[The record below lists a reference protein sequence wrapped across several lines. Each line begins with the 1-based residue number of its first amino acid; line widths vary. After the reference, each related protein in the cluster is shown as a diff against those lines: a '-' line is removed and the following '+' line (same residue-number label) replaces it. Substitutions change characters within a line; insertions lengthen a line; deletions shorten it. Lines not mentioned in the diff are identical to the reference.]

1 MNFKSPYISR
11 EKLHHF
17 TPYSD
22 SLYYTKYQDSVK
34 NVIFNPSNKG
44 PIIIPKPQYI
54 GKIERGSILKYDK
67 KGPIRAFIFE
77 SDLFDSYLSQEP
89 GLWVAYSS
97 DDGNSWEYLYTGI
110 VQRQPICLKW
120 YSAIPLIKS
129 ENELEMEA
137 CLLRQ
142 LTPFYS
148 LDYRPTYKLIK
159 DRLKVT
165 LDLNTLRKDTDGD
178 GLSDIIETKF
188 CTNLNNTDTDGDSIT
203 DNIDLNPRISVPR
216 TDKTVIYEALVNE
229 EFDRDTLFN
238 FKPPHINFAS
248 STTKTI
254 LIVTDNPDLQSIQ
267 PKFSRVIF
275 LSEVEYKQ
283 NKGRFQNSI
292 EEYPDLQLYKVNN
305 QEDTYK
311 LSIYSYGAF
320 SRYILKKTNKGW
332 RKYHISSEISDS
344 FSRRCNIW
352 NFLRF

>member
-1 MNFKSPYISR
+1 MKSQKQLSIVLILLLPVLLFGQDEKYKSQEETDYYKDWHHRQFKPLSRWKILNFKSPYISR

-129 ENELEMEA
+129 ENELQIEA

-165 LDLNTLRKDTDGD
+165 LD
-178 GLSDIIETKF
+178 
-188 CTNLNNTDTDGDSIT
+188 
-203 DNIDLNPRISVPR
+203 
-216 TDKTVIYEALVNE
+216 
-229 EFDRDTLFN
+229 
-238 FKPPHINFAS
+238 
-248 STTKTI
+248 
-254 LIVTDNPDLQSIQ
+254 
-267 PKFSRVIF
+267 
-275 LSEVEYKQ
+275 
-283 NKGRFQNSI
+283 
-292 EEYPDLQLYKVNN
+292 
-305 QEDTYK
+305 
-311 LSIYSYGAF
+311 
-320 SRYILKKTNKGW
+320 
-332 RKYHISSEISDS
+332 
-344 FSRRCNIW
+344 
-352 NFLRF
+352 